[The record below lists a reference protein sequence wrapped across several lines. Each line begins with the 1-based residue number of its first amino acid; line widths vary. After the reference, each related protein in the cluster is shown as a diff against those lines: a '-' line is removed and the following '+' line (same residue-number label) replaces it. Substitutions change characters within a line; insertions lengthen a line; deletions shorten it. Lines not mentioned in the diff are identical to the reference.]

1 MDRRKFLN
9 SLSAASLATVAGAA
23 TISEKADALEDA
35 MSAELDKRR
44 AKPKACYTGEEYS
57 FGGGSEGDNRP
68 FFQHHDPALPEMP
81 KEPTLMDFFKL
92 RFAPASHVLQS
103 ARLAKINGHNETII
117 TACLLHDI
125 GLELMNTDH
134 GYWCAQMIRPYVSE
148 EIAWAIEKH
157 QALRFFPDESVGY
170 EYPQAYI
177 RMFGADYQVEPYIE
191 QEYKKARNHKWY
203 MTSRLITINDLYSF
217 DPDIEVDV
225 EDFTDIMGRNFKQP
239 KGGLGFDGSPVAHM
253 WRTMIWPNNVL

>member
-9 SLSAASLATVAGAA
+9 SLSAASVATVAGA
-23 TISEKADALEDA
+23 TTLTEKADALEEAMDDA
-35 MSAELDKRR
+35 LNKRR
-44 AKPKACYTGEEYS
+44 SMPKAC
-57 FGGGSEGDNRP
+57 FVGGGSSFDGDDDRP
-68 FFQHHDPALPEMP
+68 YFQHYDPLLPEMP

-92 RFAPASHVLQS
+92 RFAPARHVLQS
-103 ARLAKINGHNETII
+103 ARLAKINGHDETII

-125 GLELMNTDH
+125 GLNLMNTDH
-134 GYWCAQMIRPYVSE
+134 GYWCAQMIRPYVTE

-157 QALRFFPDESVGY
+157 QALRFFPDPSVDY
-170 EYPQAYI
+170 EYPKAYI
-177 RMFGADYQVEPYIE
+177 RMFGADYQIEPYIE
-191 QEYKKARNHKWY
+191 QAYKEARNHKWY

-217 DPDIEVDV
+217 DPNIEVDV

-239 KGGLGFDGSPVAHM
+239 QGGLGFDGSPVAHM

>member
-9 SLSAASLATVAGAA
+9 SLSAASLATVAGA
-23 TISEKADALEDA
+23 TTLTEKADALEEA
-35 MSAELDKRR
+35 MEESLDKRR
-44 AKPKACYTGEEYS
+44 SKPKACFVDGS
-57 FGGGSEGDNRP
+57 GNPFGGEGDNRP
-68 FFQHHDPALPEMP
+68 FFQHYDPMLPEMP
-81 KEPTLMDFFKL
+81 AEPTLMDFFKF
-92 RFAPASHVLQS
+92 RFAPANHVLQS
-103 ARLAKINGHNETII
+103 ARLAKINGHDETII

-125 GLELMNTDH
+125 GLNLMNTDH

-157 QALRFFPDESVGY
+157 QALRFFADPSVDY
-170 EYPQAYI
+170 EYPEAYI
-177 RMFGADYQVEPYIE
+177 RLFGADYQIEPYIE

-217 DPDIEVDV
+217 DPDVEVDV

-239 KGGLGFDGSPVAHM
+239 QGGLGFDGSPVAHM

>member
-1 MDRRKFLN
+1 MDRRNFLS
-9 SLSAASLATVAGAA
+9 SLSAASAATIAGAA
-23 TISEKADALEDA
+23 TLTEKADALEEAIDEA
-35 MSAELDKRR
+35 LNKRR
-44 AKPKACYTGEEYS
+44 SKPKACFVEGGSS
-57 FGGGSEGDNRP
+57 FGSGDDDRP
-68 FFQHHDPALPEMP
+68 YFQHYDPLLPEMP

-92 RFAPASHVLQS
+92 RFAPARHVLQS
-103 ARLAKINGHNETII
+103 ARLAKINGHNEKII

-125 GLELMNTDH
+125 GLNLMNTDH
-134 GYWCAQMIRPYVSE
+134 GFWCAQMIKPYVSE
-148 EIAWAIEKH
+148 EISWAIEKH
-157 QALRFFPDESVGY
+157 QALRFFADPSVDY

-177 RMFGADYQVEPYIE
+177 RMFGADYQIEPYIE
-191 QEYKKARNHKWY
+191 QSYKEARNHKWY

-217 DPDIEVDV
+217 DPNIEVDV